1 MYTRHLGNFGYLF
14 DNETLEPLQMA
25 PVFDFNRAMLFNLTD
40 DQFQRDD
47 MDDLFAQPCTDGG
60 FVPNAK
66 SVLTDEIRAE
76 LKNLQGFTFQRSEV
90 VNWSDA
96 RLNKYEAFIDSQIN
110 RILGQTKII
119 IHDAP
124 VL

>member
-1 MYTRHLGNFGYLF
+1 M
-14 DNETLEPLQMA
+14 DN
-25 PVFDFNRAMLFNLTD
+25 
-40 DQFQRDD
+40 
-47 MDDLFAQPCTDGG
+47 LFARPCTDGG

-76 LKNLQGFTFQRSEV
+76 LKNLRGFTFKRSGV

-96 RLNKYEAFIDSQIN
+96 RLNKYEAFINSQIN

-124 VL
+124 ML